1 MKIEFSMVSPWEPNA
16 DPYTVKCLFLSLSV
30 QSYTVYVKNSD
41 SSFLALLEKC
51 TRELHLE
58 SWYLSFHL
66 GFGSFFSG
74 NEFLC

>member
-51 TRELHLE
+51 TRELVFKFSSRFWE
-58 SWYLSFHL
+58 
-66 GFGSFFSG
+66 FF
-74 NEFLC
+74 FWQRVFVLTV